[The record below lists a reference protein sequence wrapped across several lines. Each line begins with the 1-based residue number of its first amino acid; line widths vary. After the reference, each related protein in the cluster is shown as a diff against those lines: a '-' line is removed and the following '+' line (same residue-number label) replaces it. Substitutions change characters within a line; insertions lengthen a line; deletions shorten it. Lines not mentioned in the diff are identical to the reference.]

1 MANSASHAPPADDV
15 SQPHSHGDDGTS
27 RQSPFQSQ
35 IDLPPLPDYSPH
47 TWNKTNEKQ
56 LRSALLGACKR
67 LPRNAEAHFH
77 LGLMHLRN
85 ADSEEALRAFQ
96 HCRHLYS
103 ERIDQYVA
111 THGSEPPSS
120 LCAKLARVRSHAAQ
134 AAHLTAQTMS
144 REQRA
149 PVLEKLQKE
158 LVAATKLDVS
168 QLDVWNSLALLH
180 LKEGGH
186 KGARDVL
193 LSIRQKFPDYLDALN
208 NFGLAEL
215 ALGNEEAAISCFQKV
230 ILLDREHVEALSN
243 YAVVLLR
250 HGMYDAAIRSFEAAV
265 DTVAPD
271 TRGLAFAWGG
281 LAVARAA
288 LGQLDAAEIAARR
301 AEQSAEPSNRSRFS
315 MLRTSIYARRI
326 VESLRRGLAW
336 DEDGAPALESPD
348 RQSTPSSPSSPAVDA
363 PSGESRPPAIASAR
377 RANSEY
383 HADVDSDTHSSTL
396 ERQRQ
401 HNHSRISV
409 DKSGNAPSQ
418 RRRARDRSVKSS
430 KVRSG
435 GGTPSEDDS
444 PPIDSGAR
452 VNGSTSEKADIP
464 ARTTGGGTGGTDARA
479 AMDGAVLRLRAL
491 ARDINSSSAST
502 ALGAALRLRH
512 ECSMEESGNR
522 NFGAE
527 AAERLVE
534 ALENDESNATAWV
547 QLSLLQLG
555 TGEYLSAREFAVQG
569 VSRDVRCEAGWNALA
584 VAMQLNDES
593 DQAMSSYLEAVR
605 LARTKHSIAGG
616 SDPSAM
622 SNRAEEADDEE
633 RGAAL
638 LRTLRAADDE
648 RDENLKTETNRG
660 RKSAT
665 LLNDETRN
673 RELDEASNENLG
685 REGSSKMYV
694 EENLNEAGRMALAAL
709 YNNIGNMHRQEGHS
723 VSEAFSAY
731 EKSLR
736 VGGENAVV
744 YNNLA
749 LLYISTGRFDDA
761 GNMLDHALKLDP
773 NLYCA
778 ISNRLKLTALLR
790 RNERHRTD
798 SDDGSDFQKH
808 SSTSSDEDEDESD
821 DMNELDEHDLG
832 TDSPDEDDIR
842 EG

>member
-1 MANSASHAPPADDV
+1 MAHSASHAPSTDDV

-35 IDLPPLPDYSPH
+35 IELPPLPDYSPH
-47 TWNKTNEKQ
+47 AWSKTNEKQ

-85 ADSEEALRAFQ
+85 GDNEEALHAFQ

-111 THGSEPPSS
+111 THGSDAPSS

-134 AAHLTAQTMS
+134 AAHLTAQSMT

-180 LKEGGH
+180 LNEGGN

-193 LSIRQKFPDYLDALN
+193 LSIRQTFPDYLDALN
-208 NFGLAEL
+208 NLGLAEL
-215 ALGNEEAAISCFQKV
+215 ALGNEEAAISWFQKV
-230 ILLDREHVEALSN
+230 ILLDRGHVEALSN

-265 DTVAPD
+265 DTVTPE
-271 TRGLAFAWGG
+271 TRGLAYAWGG

-288 LGQLDAAEIAARR
+288 LGQLDAAEIAAKH
-301 AEQSAEPSNRSRFS
+301 AEQSAEPGTRHRFS

-326 VESLRRGLAW
+326 VESLRRGLSW
-336 DEDGAPALESPD
+336 DDDGAAILDSPD
-348 RQSTPSSPSSPAVDA
+348 RHSSPSSPSSPGAEAAPLERQPSTASGTKSGYHTDA
-363 PSGESRPPAIASAR
+363 E
-377 RANSEY
+377 
-383 HADVDSDTHSSTL
+383 VDTHSSTT
-396 ERQRQ
+396 E
-401 HNHSRISV
+401 N
-409 DKSGNAPSQ
+409 
-418 RRRARDRSVKSS
+418 RRRCSNRNVSTDRSSDPPNRTGRIKVKDDRNR
-430 KVRSG
+430 KVLRTDEIHSG
-435 GGTPSEDDS
+435 DDS
-444 PPIDSGAR
+444 PILDTDTLINGVAPGNVDGNTKIADGAAA
-452 VNGSTSEKADIP
+452 VP
-464 ARTTGGGTGGTDARA
+464 DARA

-534 ALENDESNATAWV
+534 ALESDESNATAWV

-555 TGEYLSAREFAVQG
+555 TGEYLSAKEFAMQG
-569 VSRDVRCEAGWNALA
+569 VSRNVRCEAGWNALA

-593 DQAMSSYLEAVR
+593 DQAMSSYVEAIR
-605 LARTKHSIAGG
+605 LAKAKHSSFEGG
-616 SDPSAM
+616 DPSVIN
-622 SNRAEEADDEE
+622 SRTEEGDDEE
-633 RGAAL
+633 GGTAL
-638 LRTLRAADDE
+638 LRALQATDDE
-648 RDENLKTETNRG
+648 VDDDSRKEIKRSRIPATISSEVTENQEAKV
-660 RKSAT
+660 
-665 LLNDETRN
+665 
-673 RELDEASNENLG
+673 LDEKLG
-685 REGSSKMYV
+685 G
-694 EENLNEAGRMALAAL
+694 EESAEKSTEVNLNEAGRVALAAL
-709 YNNIGNMHRQEGHS
+709 YNNIGNMYRQEGRS

-731 EKSLR
+731 EKSLQ
-736 VGGENAVV
+736 VGGENAIV

-749 LLYISTGRFDDA
+749 LLYISTGRFEDA

-778 ISNRLKLTALLR
+778 ISNRLKLTSLTR
-790 RNERHRTD
+790 RNERQRSD
-798 SDDGSDFQKH
+798 SDDGLNFQR
-808 SSTSSDEDEDESD
+808 STTSSDDDLDGNDDMDED
-821 DMNELDEHDLG
+821 DEHDLG
-832 TDSPDEDDIR
+832 SESSDDEEAKD
-842 EG
+842 G

>member
-1 MANSASHAPPADDV
+1 MAHSASRAPSTDDI
-15 SQPHSHGDDGTS
+15 SQPYSHGDDGVS

-35 IDLPPLPDYSPH
+35 VDLPALPDYSPH
-47 TWNKTNEKQ
+47 VWNKTNEKQ

-85 ADSEEALRAFQ
+85 GDSEEALRAFQ

-103 ERIDQYVA
+103 ERIDQHVA
-111 THGSEPPSS
+111 TNGSDIPSPLS
-120 LCAKLARVRSHAAQ
+120 AKLARVRSHAAQ
-134 AAHLTAQTMS
+134 AAHLTAQSMS

-180 LKEGGH
+180 LNEGGN

-193 LSIRQKFPDYLDALN
+193 LSIRQTFPDYLDALN
-208 NFGLAEL
+208 NLGLAEL

-230 ILLDREHVEALSN
+230 ILHDRQHVEALSN
-243 YAVVLLR
+243 YGVVLLR

-288 LGQLDAAEIAARR
+288 LGQLDSAEIAAKR
-301 AEQSAEPSNRSRFS
+301 AEQSAEPASRPRFS

-326 VESLRRGLAW
+326 VESLRRGLPW
-336 DEDGAPALESPD
+336 DGDGTPALESPD
-348 RQSTPSSPSSPAVDA
+348 RRSTPSSPSSPTMDA
-363 PSGESRPPAIASAR
+363 PSMGPQPPSTGKV
-377 RANSEY
+377 NSEY
-383 HADVDSDTHSSTL
+383 RADGDVDTHSSTT
-396 ERQRQ
+396 E
-401 HNHSRISV
+401 N
-409 DKSGNAPSQ
+409 
-418 RRRARDRSVKSS
+418 RRRNVRSHVHAEKRRTSTNLRRRVRDRSDKPHNESNAD
-430 KVRSG
+430 
-435 GGTPSEDDS
+435 GTPSEGDNTAINTD
-444 PPIDSGAR
+444 
-452 VNGSTSEKADIP
+452 VHTNGVASEKVDVSAKMTSG
-464 ARTTGGGTGGTDARA
+464 TTGGNDVRA
-479 AMDGAVLRLRAL
+479 AMDSAVLRLRAL

-502 ALGAALRLRH
+502 ALGVALRLRH

-527 AAERLVE
+527 SAERLVE

-569 VSRDVRCEAGWNALA
+569 VSRDIQCEAGWNAMA

-593 DQAMSSYLEAVR
+593 DQAMRSYLEAVR
-605 LARTKHSIAGG
+605 LAKTKHSCLGEG
-616 SDPSAM
+616 DPSTM
-622 SNRAEEADDEE
+622 NSRTEADDEE
-633 RGAAL
+633 CGAAL
-638 LRTLRAADDE
+638 LRTLQTTEDE
-648 RDENLKTETNRG
+648 KNETPRTGIRRSRISTTLFSEEPGVRG
-660 RKSAT
+660 IDKVSS
-665 LLNDETRN
+665 ETP
-673 RELDEASNENLG
+673 G
-685 REGSSKMYV
+685 KGSSSEKDM
-694 EENLNEAGRMALAAL
+694 EENLNEAGRLALAAF

-723 VSEAFSAY
+723 MSEAFSAY
-731 EKSLR
+731 EKSLQ
-736 VGGENAVV
+736 VGGEDAVV

-749 LLYISTGRFDDA
+749 LLYISTGRFEDA
-761 GNMLDHALKLDP
+761 SNMLDHALKLDP
-773 NLYCA
+773 NFFCA
-778 ISNRLKLTALLR
+778 ISNRLKLTALIR
-790 RNERHRTD
+790 RNERNRTD
-798 SDDGSDFQKH
+798 SDDGSDFQQG
-808 SSTSSDEDEDESD
+808 SSTSSAEDQ
-821 DMNELDEHDLG
+821 DEHDDMGEVDERDPGL
-832 TDSPDEDDIR
+832 DSSDDDTR